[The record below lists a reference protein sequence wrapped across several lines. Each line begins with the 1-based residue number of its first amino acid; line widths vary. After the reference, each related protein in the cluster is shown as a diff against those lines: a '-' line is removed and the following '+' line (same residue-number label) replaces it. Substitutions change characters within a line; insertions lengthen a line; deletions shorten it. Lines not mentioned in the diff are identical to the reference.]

1 MSFKIPQKIDVNI
14 PIDQKMKFKLNRGN
28 LNLTRKQ
35 SATTDDN
42 LLNINS
48 LKIDEKLQVPQILS
62 TPIDNG
68 RKEMAIN
75 YDVKFEQENN
85 QVYQY
90 KSLEI
95 KKIENEA
102 ETNTILTETSG
113 LVSQN
118 QQKGK
123 IDITELKCKL
133 II

>member
-42 LLNINS
+42 LLNINA

-118 QQKGK
+118 
-123 IDITELKCKL
+123 
-133 II
+133 